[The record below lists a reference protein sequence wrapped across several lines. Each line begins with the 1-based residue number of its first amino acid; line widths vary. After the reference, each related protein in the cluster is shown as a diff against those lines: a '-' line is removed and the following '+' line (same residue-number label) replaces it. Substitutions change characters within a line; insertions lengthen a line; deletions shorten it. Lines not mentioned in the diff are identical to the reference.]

1 MQQGMVHSV
10 ENIIFT
16 GLIVLEC
23 AVDIGSGYKKF
34 KRFQEKTIEEKTI
47 IKNNFFLL
55 TAESMSGIAFK
66 KERTM
71 TTISSMSES

>member
-1 MQQGMVHSV
+1 LQQGMLHSV

-47 IKNNFFLL
+47 IKNNFF
-55 TAESMSGIAFK
+55 S
-66 KERTM
+66 
-71 TTISSMSES
+71 